1 MNFTFCNAG
10 QQILKFIPTSRC
22 ARLFISALAVL
33 QVAVPGSASAQ
44 TSPLQPGEAV
54 LHVNQRHARAT
65 DQSDGSA
72 DAPFRTIQ
80 AACQRALQ
88 LRAQGQRVRVAIHE
102 GIYRESISIGE
113 STLRPDAPQLVIEG
127 VEPNVAVSGADV
139 LPVLGPDRDNVRSIV
154 WRYRWGQSAIPEGW
168 DPVAPL
174 LRAQP
179 VVLRSEMLF
188 VGGALLR
195 QVVSADELRAGGGRY
210 WVEESS
216 SDAVPGTIWWKPQ
229 AAADDQA
236 VAPLEAV
243 VEVAVRP
250 SLFSAN
256 RIGNLVVRGVTFRH
270 AATPLQEA
278 AVRVTASAKVL
289 FEDLR
294 VEWNNWY
301 GLAVYESQD
310 VTLRRVA
317 ANNNGVGGVTAWRVR
332 QLVVE
337 DVEASYNNWRGA
349 WGGFTGWATGQKFF
363 SLHDA
368 RFTRYQAIGNLAT
381 GLWFDTDHA
390 DILIEDSRLC
400 DNLTR
405 GLVMQAAQGPLT
417 VRDSVLC
424 RNGETGLLA
433 TTAAG
438 ITLERNVI
446 SGNGEHQVDL
456 PWQSSEHEVSVDR
469 NYETGETME
478 IRSERWTMK
487 RNLIEGDG
495 QSVLFSVGQWPEFLT
510 TLQSDENQWVH
521 SSQRDVMGLYPAL
534 NAPMVRFDF
543 EYWRVVSRQD
553 GSSPFI
559 FGAAGG
565 PSY

>member
-1 MNFTFCNAG
+1 M
-10 QQILKFIPTSRC
+10 SRYPRSAASALG
-22 ARLFISALAVL
+22 ARLFIIALGVL
-33 QVAVPGSASAQ
+33 HLAPIGHAGAQ
-44 TSPLQPGEAV
+44 TPSLQPTEAV

-80 AACQRALQ
+80 AACQRALL

-127 VEPNVAVSGADV
+127 IEPNVAVSGSDV
-139 LPVLGPDRDNVRSIV
+139 LPVLGPDRTNVRSIV
-154 WRYRWGQSAIPEGW
+154 WRYRWGQAAIPEGW
-168 DPVAPL
+168 DPVAPT
-174 LRAQP
+174 LRSQP

-188 VGGALLR
+188 VGGTLLQ
-195 QVVSADELRAGGGRY
+195 QVMSADDVHAGDGRY
-210 WVEESS
+210 WVEESP
-216 SDAVPGTIWWKPQ
+216 SDAVPGTVWWTPQ
-229 AAADDQA
+229 AAADDAAA
-236 VAPLEAV
+236 VAQDAA

-250 SLFSAN
+250 SLFSAS
-256 RIGNLVVRGVTFRH
+256 RIGNLVVRGITFRH

-289 FEDLR
+289 FEDLH

-301 GLAVYESQD
+301 GLAVYESQN

-317 ANNNGVGGVTAWRVR
+317 ANNNGAGGVTAWRVR

-337 DVEASYNNWRGA
+337 DVQASYNNWRGA

-368 RFTRYQAIGNLAT
+368 RFTRYQAIGNRAT

-390 DILIEDSRLC
+390 DVLIEDSRLC
-400 DNLTR
+400 DNLTS
-405 GLVMQAAQGPLT
+405 GLVVQAVQGPLT
-417 VRDSVLC
+417 VRDSVIC

-433 TTAAG
+433 TTAADV
-438 ITLERNVI
+438 TLEGNI
-446 SGNGEHQVDL
+446 INGNGEHQVDL
-456 PWQSSEHEVSVDR
+456 PWQSSEHEVSHDR
-469 NYETGETME
+469 NYETGETMAT
-478 IRSERWTMK
+478 RSERWTMK

-510 TLQSDENQWVH
+510 TLQSDENEWVH
-521 SSQRDVMGLYPAL
+521 SSQRDVMGLYPAV
-534 NAPMVRFDF
+534 NEPMVRFDF
-543 EYWRVVSRQD
+543 EYWRVMSRQD

-559 FGAAGG
+559 LTSAGG
-565 PSY
+565 PSN